1 MLYLDQCF
9 DCITHSFMWRCNS
22 LFIVV
27 NACARVSALAH
38 AHKPPT
44 TTHTPCTD
52 GHAWYV
58 PCMTITH
65 NPRRRAGGGWRW
77 RVSLWSLPLTDL
89 WPERGKPRF
98 NERTL
103 TAGQPVLHN

>member
-22 LFIVV
+22 LFI
-27 NACARVSALAH
+27 ACARVSALAH

-44 TTHTPCTD
+44 TTHTHT
-52 GHAWYV
+52 YT
-58 PCMTITH
+58 PCMTTTH
-65 NPRRRAGGGWRW
+65 NPRRRRRGWLA
-77 RVSLWSLPLTDL
+77 VASFPLPFAPLPHADL